1 MRYIDL
7 ENNPPAD
14 DWIQR
19 ADNLTQQLIDAG
31 SENER
36 NRIIDDNQDIWG
48 ELKDHLRGLSGN
60 KCWYSESKND
70 SAHCH
75 VDHFRPKK
83 RAIDENGDDQG
94 GYWWLAFNWLNYRYS
109 APVENIRKRD
119 YFQVNANKAKTPND
133 AIEDEDI
140 RFLDPTDIED
150 PDKLAYTNEGLV
162 TPKNSDKT
170 NRSYIQAEYTIR
182 RMNLNKQEMKDSR
195 KDKYFKTILLIQQ
208 TDRLMLQQA
217 RNFSPARKQTL
228 NGKLKEL
235 LELAS
240 SKSEY
245 SSAVR
250 YCMKSSGLDWLDNII
265 QRAA

>member
-7 ENNPPAD
+7 ENNPPPD
-14 DWIQR
+14 DWLQR
-19 ADNLTQQLIDAG
+19 ADELTQQLLDAG
-31 SENER
+31 SEEER
-36 NRIIDDNQDIWG
+36 NQIIDGNQNIWG
-48 ELKDHLRGLSGN
+48 ELKDHLRIISGN

-83 RAIDENGDDQG
+83 KALDENGDNQG

-119 YFQVNANKAKTPND
+119 YFQVNANKANNPND

-162 TPKNSDKT
+162 TPKFTDEASRN
-170 NRSYIQAEYTIR
+170 YIQAEYTIR
-182 RMNLNKQEMKDSR
+182 RMNLNKQEMKESR
-195 KDKYFKTILLIQQ
+195 KGKYYKTTLLIRQTNDLITQQ
-208 TDRLMLQQA
+208 EKA
-217 RNFSPARKQTL
+217 FSAARKQ
-228 NGKLKEL
+228 NIKGKLKEL
-235 LELAS
+235 LDLAS
-240 SKSEY
+240 STSEY
-245 SSAVR
+245 SSAVKF
-250 YCMKSSGLDWLDNII
+250 CLKSCGYVWADNIV